1 MICLPNEIVIFIILS
16 AFLHKYLFGSGKCK
30 AKFLNSEMVRRAYC
44 LPTDFRFLVRIN
56 SRLDRNFFDGAIWVF
71 CLLALCV
78 DFNLFLLLLLQRER
92 CS

>member
-30 AKFLNSEMVRRAYC
+30 AKFLNSEMVRRACC
-44 LPTDFRFLVRIN
+44 LPTDINFRFLVRIN
-56 SRLDRNFFDGAIWVF
+56 SRLDRIFFDGAIWVC

-78 DFNLFLLLLLQRER
+78 DFNLFLAAVATT
-92 CS
+92 